1 MRQISLIRHAETL
14 WNLEGRVQGHSDVP
28 LSARGRQQAEALR
41 RRFQGAEVLVYSSP
55 LARALQTAELAFPGR
70 AITYDARLKEVDF
83 GSFEGHTLAERLA
96 SPHWTAWSQN
106 AFTERAPGGESYAEV
121 RARAVAWLKSL
132 PEVPHVVAVTHSGTI
147 QMLLSYV
154 LGVEHPRWRKRFHLK
169 HTGVTC
175 LVVRDGELLIE
186 RVNDF
191 GHLGAAG
198 LQGAPVALEVADAL
212 GESEA
217 QSVLRDP

>member
-1 MRQISLIRHAETL
+1 MRQLSLIRHAETH

-28 LSARGRQQAEALR
+28 LSARGRRQAEALR
-41 RRFQGAEVLVYSSP
+41 GRFQGAEIVVYSSP
-55 LARALQTAELAFPGR
+55 LVRALQTAELAFPGR
-70 AITYDARLKEVDF
+70 AIVRDARLKEVHF
-83 GSFEGHTLAERLA
+83 GHFEGRTLAERLA

-106 AFTERAPGGESYAEV
+106 AFAERAPGGESYGEL
-121 RARAVAWLKSL
+121 RARAVAWLQSL
-132 PEVPHVVAVTHSGTI
+132 PEVPHIVAVTHSGTI

-154 LGVEHPRWRKRFHLK
+154 LGVEHPRWRKRFHLR

-175 LVVRDGELLIE
+175 LVFRDGEFLIE

-191 GHLGAAG
+191 GHLQSAE
-198 LQGAPVALEVADAL
+198 LEGAPVALEAADAF

-217 QSVLRDP
+217 QSVCHEP